1 MFWLSRWTYS
11 ELPGLGPAA
20 AAACASARAITAA
33 KSAEPLTGTALY
45 PAFRMAEKVGRL
57 AEVHLGK
64 PGLPRGPHRLPPA
77 KVRRVQRERLVRAAL
92 STVADLGYAPTTV
105 RE

>member
-1 MFWLSRWTYS
+1 MFWLSRCTYS

-20 AAACASARAITAA
+20 GAASGSTTRKASARSA
-33 KSAEPLTGTALY
+33 KGAPRSRCPPVTGTRVYA
-45 PAFRMAEKVGRL
+45 ASGMSEKVGRL

-77 KVRRVQRERLVRAAL
+77 RVRRVQRERLVRAAL
-92 STVADLGYAPTTV
+92 
-105 RE
+105 